1 MTDKVSPEKVD
12 LLKAYG
18 AEVIVCPVDVAPD
31 DPRSYYSTAERLVN
45 ERPGAFRPNQYSNP
59 VNPLS
64 HYLTTGPEI
73 WE

>member
-18 AEVIVCPVDVAPD
+18 AEVIVCPVDVAPE

-45 ERPGAFRPNQYSNP
+45 ERPGTHSDPTNTATQSI
-59 VNPLS
+59 LC
-64 HYLTTGPEI
+64 HIT
-73 WE
+73 